1 MKEQMTIEEE
11 FKLQP
16 IKRNKTL
23 KNFKYLSKE
32 RKQKKLQAIKPKI
45 ELDVLDEAT
54 EINRELLCKEG
65 KVYE

>member
-1 MKEQMTIEEE
+1 MTIEEE

-23 KNFKYLSKE
+23 KKFKYLSKE

-45 ELDVLDEAT
+45 ELDVLVEAT
-54 EINRELLCKEG
+54 EINRELFKKNVGISKEG
-65 KVYE
+65 KV